1 MRLNFFSRQL
11 VALTIGSSLFVFSTA
26 FAQEDATTDAETST
40 ETATEGTGDE
50 PQQNPLL
57 KQGDTELNAGKFEE
71 AMKTFE
77 QMAVEAQKQGGLEGM
92 QNLAMAQV
100 GAARAMAGLGE
111 YEAALDA
118 LNNILGQDP
127 EFGPALIAR
136 GMVNLE
142 SNSLEAFEE
151 ALADFEAVSRQPGG
165 RVNPAVQFGLG
176 KSYVFLQQ
184 FDQAVKPLSRVIS
197 ANPQNAEALR
207 LRGTAYGWLFK
218 TTEALADL
226 EESLK
231 LNDQDHET
239 YLNLGIVYLRNKDYQ
254 KAVDEFGKAIEHFK
268 PKPGQEGLPFTQG
281 YLTRSAALVELGK
294 EAKDDAS
301 RKAAYQAA
309 LDEANKVLDQL
320 DENNPYHATS
330 RAAALQT
337 RGVAERML
345 GELGPAIRTFSQV
358 IEINP
363 QPELL
368 ADAYFRRGICLHLI
382 GEEKMAISD
391 FSTSAHLSLN
401 DPRAS
406 LWEGITH
413 AKSGDYQE
421 ALRAY
426 GNAIAASDRYTP
438 AYVNRGLTHLA
449 LGDNEKA
456 IDDFNDAI
464 RLEPTEADYYVK
476 RGIAYER
483 LGEDEKASQSF
494 ASAIEFDDKNANA
507 YRHMAEVMQS
517 LGRSELASEYRQK
530 ADELAASEKPKQ

>member
-1 MRLNFFSRQL
+1 MRLYIYSLRLIVLAVGASLL
-11 VALTIGSSLFVFSTA
+11 VFATA
-26 FAQEDATTDAETST
+26 FAQEDVTTGAETSS
-40 ETATEGTGDE
+40 EAATEGTSDQ
-50 PQQNPLL
+50 PPQNPLL
-57 KQGDTELNAGKFEE
+57 QQGDAELNAGEFEK

-77 QMAVEAQKQGGLEGM
+77 QMAVESQKQGGLEGM
-92 QNLAMAQV
+92 QNLALAQV
-100 GAARAMAGLGE
+100 GTARALAGLGE

-127 EFGPALIAR
+127 EFAPALIAR
-136 GMVNLE
+136 GLLNLE
-142 SNSLEAFEE
+142 LNSLEAYEE
-151 ALADFEAVSRQPGG
+151 ALADFEAVARQPGQ
-165 RVNPAVQFGLG
+165 RANPAVQFGLG
-176 KSYVFLQQ
+176 KSNVLLQR
-184 FDQAVKPLSRVIS
+184 FDQAVKPLSRVI
-197 ANPQNAEALR
+197 ATNPQNAEALR

-218 TTEALADL
+218 TKEAVADL
-226 EESLK
+226 DESLK
-231 LNDQDHET
+231 LNDKDHET

-254 KAVDEFGKAIEHFK
+254 KAVDEFGKAIENYK
-268 PKPGQEGLPFTQG
+268 PKPGQEDLPFTQG
-281 YLTRSAALVELGK
+281 YLTRSAAYVELGK
-294 EAKDDAS
+294 AAEDEAS

-309 LDEANKVLDQL
+309 LDEANKVLGQL
-320 DENNPYHATS
+320 DENNPYHAAA

-337 RGVAERML
+337 RGIAERML
-345 GELGPAIRTFSQV
+345 GELGPAIRSFSQV

-382 GEEKMAISD
+382 GEDKMAISD

-406 LWEGITH
+406 LWEGLSH
-413 AKSGDYQE
+413 AKAADYQE

-438 AYVNRGLTHLA
+438 AYVNRGLAHLA

-456 IDDFNDAI
+456 VADFNDAI
-464 RLEPTEADYYVK
+464 RLEPTEAEHYVK

-483 LGEDEKASQSF
+483 LGENEKASQSF
-494 ASAIEFDDKNANA
+494 ASAIEFDNKNVRA
-507 YRHMAEVMQS
+507 YRHMADVMQS
-517 LGRSELASEYRQK
+517 LGRSELATEYRQK